1 MKLEHQ
7 LLYMNNTY
15 LILAAEQEH
24 IVHPAALGLT
34 ALTKDTMEQGYFAE
48 FEVKDYQL
56 LLKCITLSSNNAV
69 ATPFTDPDRTYYLED
84 FKVSYNGAIMIG
96 TKRVKDYK
104 FKDIEG
110 PCFSYQ
116 KVYEL
121 VFEKGK
127 LITTIDQSKAMLR
140 IRKNIELGLR
150 SLCKQSDQ
158 RCIERFIHSSMVGD
172 YRPFL
177 LKQSRYRYLKEMK
190 KDYDGKSFFKQI
202 PSDVS

>member
-7 LLYMNNTY
+7 LLYMNNAY

-34 ALTKDTMEQGYFAE
+34 SLTKDTMEQSYFAE

-56 LLKCITLSSNNAV
+56 YLKCITLGSNQES
-69 ATPFTDPDRTYYLED
+69 ATPFTNPDKTYYFED
-84 FKVSYNGAIMIG
+84 FKVSYNGAVMIG
-96 TKRVKDYK
+96 TKRVKDYI
-104 FKDIEG
+104 FKDKEA

-121 VFEKGK
+121 VFAKGK

-150 SLCKQSDQ
+150 SLHKKNDQ

-190 KDYDGKSFFKQI
+190 KDYSGNSFIKQI